1 MDNKQ
6 GDTGWWTWI
15 LIGIGYLVTCVLISV
30 SVAMW
35 TSGEG
40 APVAPTI
47 SLDELAREVKAGNIR
62 SVQVAGQHG
71 VASASADRW
80 YSFRISAGS
89 DLLSVLRAYGVSSD
103 ELARVEYIV
112 AEPSPIAG
120 FTQAI
125 ASLLPML
132 FLAILAFLAMR
143 RPSEDVNDQILQ
155 FGKSRARRFAFRGT
169 GTRFQDVAGTDE
181 AKQELQEI
189 VEFLR
194 FPRRFAALGARIP
207 RGVLLIGAPGTGKTL
222 LSRAVAGEAGVPF
235 FSIAGSEFVELIVG
249 VGASRVRDL
258 FEEAKR
264 NAPCIVFVDE
274 IDAVGRRR
282 GAGQGSG
289 SDEREQTL
297 NQILV
302 AMDGFDANTGVVVI
316 AATNRPD
323 VLDPALLRPGRFDR
337 QVVLAAPDSNG
348 RRAILEVHARGKPLA
363 RDVDLGCVA
372 NLTLGLSGADLAN
385 LMNEGAIL
393 AARRN
398 HATIDMSDLEEAM
411 DRVIAGPEYRS
422 RVLSDADRV
431 LTAYHEGGHAIVMRY
446 TPFHDPVQ
454 RITIV
459 PHGEEGGYT
468 RSLPPEDRVYLTRN
482 QLEAMLASA
491 LGGHAAERL
500 VYGETSTRAH
510 NDIRHATSLAHD
522 MVERYGMSH
531 HFGPVAVNQTQQP
544 VLLGREIGQQRACA
558 EATAE
563 AIDNEV
569 RQLLDE
575 GYARAVQ
582 VITEHRDVLERLTD
596 ALLRVETLEGAMLE
610 RVFRGEPQRSAEVH
624 HEPAA

>member
-62 SVQVAGQHG
+62 SLHVAGQHG
-71 VASASADRW
+71 VASGSADRW

-112 AEPSPIAG
+112 AEPSAIAG

-274 IDAVGRRR
+274 IDA
-282 GAGQGSG
+282 
-289 SDEREQTL
+289 
-297 NQILV
+297 
-302 AMDGFDANTGVVVI
+302 
-316 AATNRPD
+316 
-323 VLDPALLRPGRFDR
+323 
-337 QVVLAAPDSNG
+337 
-348 RRAILEVHARGKPLA
+348 
-363 RDVDLGCVA
+363 
-372 NLTLGLSGADLAN
+372 
-385 LMNEGAIL
+385 
-393 AARRN
+393 
-398 HATIDMSDLEEAM
+398 
-411 DRVIAGPEYRS
+411 
-422 RVLSDADRV
+422 
-431 LTAYHEGGHAIVMRY
+431 
-446 TPFHDPVQ
+446 
-454 RITIV
+454 
-459 PHGEEGGYT
+459 
-468 RSLPPEDRVYLTRN
+468 
-482 QLEAMLASA
+482 
-491 LGGHAAERL
+491 
-500 VYGETSTRAH
+500 
-510 NDIRHATSLAHD
+510 
-522 MVERYGMSH
+522 
-531 HFGPVAVNQTQQP
+531 
-544 VLLGREIGQQRACA
+544 
-558 EATAE
+558 
-563 AIDNEV
+563 
-569 RQLLDE
+569 
-575 GYARAVQ
+575 
-582 VITEHRDVLERLTD
+582 
-596 ALLRVETLEGAMLE
+596 
-610 RVFRGEPQRSAEVH
+610 
-624 HEPAA
+624 